1 MSIQET
7 KMMKEQTKISLPVKG
22 GLERVQRSLLLLL
35 TVFLSLSVQASTDLS
50 GLKTQADSAY
60 ARADYEEAVKLY
72 SELTEQNLTTDV
84 CYNLG
89 CAYYRIDDI
98 AHSVLWFE
106 RALKLSPSD
115 KEVLFNLEMART
127 KTIDKITPQHEFI
140 LFTYFHAMT
149 NWFSLRTWTIIALSC
164 FVLMLVSLFLF
175 WAAGSVTIRKVTF
188 SSAIVLLLFT
198 ILSNVCAMK
207 QRDFKHTH
215 TSGIIMTPAVTV
227 KSTPADSGNDL
238 FVLHEGSKV
247 EILDS
252 SLKEW
257 CEVSIADGKVGWIP
271 KKAFDLI

>member
-1 MSIQET
+1 MI
-7 KMMKEQTKISLPVKG
+7 KRNILF
-22 GLERVQRSLLLLL
+22 LLLA
-35 TVFLSLSVQASTDLS
+35 VIPMIAQADTPSEM
-50 GLKTQADSAY
+50 KTQADSAY
-60 ARADYEEAVKLY
+60 ARADYETAVKLY
-72 SELTEQNLTTDV
+72 GELAEQNLTADV

-115 KEVLFNLEMART
+115 KDVLFNLEMART
-127 KTIDKITPQHEFI
+127 KTIDKIIPQHEFI
-140 LFTYFHAMT
+140 LFTYFRVMT
-149 NWFSLRTWTIIALSC
+149 NWFSLRTWTIIGLFG
-164 FVLMLVSLFLF
+164 FVLMLASLLFF
-175 WAAGSVTIRKVTF
+175 WASGSVTVRKLTF
-188 SSAIVLLLFT
+188 SLAIVLLLVT
-198 ILSNVCAMK
+198 ILSNVCAMQQRNFK
-207 QRDFKHTH
+207 QTH
-215 TSGIIMTPAVTV
+215 TSGIITTPAVTV
-227 KSTPADSGNDL
+227 KSTPADNGNDL

>member
-1 MSIQET
+1 
-7 KMMKEQTKISLPVKG
+7 MKRNILFLILGVFALLASAASPSEMKI
-22 GLERVQRSLLLLL
+22 
-35 TVFLSLSVQASTDLS
+35 
-50 GLKTQADSAY
+50 QADSAY
-60 ARADYEEAVKLY
+60 ARADYETAVKLY
-72 SELTEQNLTTDV
+72 GKLAEQNPTTDV

-127 KTIDKITPQHEFI
+127 KTIDKIIPQHEFI
-140 LFTYFHAMT
+140 LFTYFHQVT
-149 NWFSLRTWTIIALSC
+149 SWFSLRTWTTIALLS
-164 FVLMLVSLFLF
+164 FVLMLVSLLVF
-175 WAAGSVTIRKVTF
+175 WASGSVTTRKFTF
-188 SSAIVLLLFT
+188 SSAVVLLLLC
-198 ILSNVCAMK
+198 ILSNVCATQQRTFK
-207 QRDFKHTH
+207 QTH
-215 TSGIIMTPAVTV
+215 TSGIITSPAVTV
-227 KSTPADSGNDL
+227 KSTPADNGNDL

>member
-1 MSIQET
+1 MI
-7 KMMKEQTKISLPVKG
+7 KRNILF
-22 GLERVQRSLLLLL
+22 LLLA
-35 TVFLSLSVQASTDLS
+35 VISMIAQADTPSEM
-50 GLKTQADSAY
+50 KTQADSAY
-60 ARADYEEAVKLY
+60 ARADYETAVKLY
-72 SELTEQNLTTDV
+72 GELAEQNLTADV

-115 KEVLFNLEMART
+115 KDVLFNLEMART
-127 KTIDKITPQHEFI
+127 KTIDKIIPQHEFI
-140 LFTYFHAMT
+140 LFTYFRVMT
-149 NWFSLRTWTIIALSC
+149 NWFSLRTWTIIGLFG
-164 FVLMLVSLFLF
+164 FVLMLASLLFF
-175 WAAGSVTIRKVTF
+175 WASGSVTVRKLTF
-188 SSAIVLLLFT
+188 SLAIVLLLVT
-198 ILSNVCAMK
+198 ILSNVCAMQQRNFK
-207 QRDFKHTH
+207 QTH
-215 TSGIIMTPAVTV
+215 TSGIITTPAVTV
-227 KSTPADSGNDL
+227 KSTPADNGNDL

>member
-1 MSIQET
+1 
-7 KMMKEQTKISLPVKG
+7 MKRNILFLILGVFALMASAASPSEMKI
-22 GLERVQRSLLLLL
+22 
-35 TVFLSLSVQASTDLS
+35 
-50 GLKTQADSAY
+50 QADSAY
-60 ARADYEEAVKLY
+60 ARADYETAVKLY
-72 SELTEQNLTTDV
+72 GKLAEQNPTTDV

-127 KTIDKITPQHEFI
+127 KTIDKIIPQHEFI
-140 LFTYFHAMT
+140 LFTYFHQVT
-149 NWFSLRTWTIIALSC
+149 SWFSLRTWTTIALLS
-164 FVLMLVSLFLF
+164 FVLMLVSLLVF
-175 WAAGSVTIRKVTF
+175 WASGSVTTRKFTF
-188 SSAIVLLLFT
+188 SSAVVLLLLC
-198 ILSNVCAMK
+198 ILSNVCATQQRTFK
-207 QRDFKHTH
+207 QTH
-215 TSGIIMTPAVTV
+215 TSGIITSPAVTV
-227 KSTPADSGNDL
+227 KSTPADNGNDL